1 MNDMTDFAN
10 IKKGF
15 TIGGHSITL
24 PLIQGG
30 MGVGISLSGLAG
42 AVAGSGGVGVI
53 STAQIGFDQEGW
65 DASPVETNL
74 KAIAAHLK
82 RARAIMEEKQ
92 RRAPFFGRKGMIA
105 VNIMV
110 ATRFYERYVRAA
122 AEAGAELIISGAG
135 LPARLPEFVRGT
147 KACIAP
153 IISSVKA
160 ARVILRLWDKKY
172 KRVPDLVVVEGP
184 LAGGHLG
191 FSEEEL
197 AHIDMDDY
205 DRELTAILETV
216 QEYGDK
222 YSVKIPVAVAGGI
235 DSARKVNH
243 YLSLGADAVQVA
255 TRFVTTQECDA
266 PEAYKMAYIRAFK
279 EDIRIVKSPVGMP
292 GRAIYNDFI
301 ARVEKGERFAHRC
314 HSCIEQCQPDKIPYC
329 ITDALVNAAR
339 GNIHD
344 ALLFCGAGAWKAE
357 RIQTVD
363 EVIDELFFN

>member
-1 MNDMTDFAN
+1 
-10 IKKGF
+10 
-15 TIGGHSITL
+15 
-24 PLIQGG
+24 
-30 MGVGISLSGLAG
+30 
-42 AVAGSGGVGVI
+42 
-53 STAQIGFDQEGW
+53 
-65 DASPVETNL
+65 
-74 KAIAAHLK
+74 
-82 RARAIMEEKQ
+82 
-92 RRAPFFGRKGMIA
+92 MIA

-301 ARVEKGERFAHRC
+301 ARVEKGSALRTAATAASNNASRIKSRTASQTPLSMRPGAISMMRFYFAAPAPGRR
-314 HSCIEQCQPDKIPYC
+314 SASRPSMKSLTSSFLTDK
-329 ITDALVNAAR
+329 
-339 GNIHD
+339 NIAFRIKPLYNYKQD
-344 ALLFCGAGAWKAE
+344 CASLPQEGRLL
-357 RIQTVD
+357 
-363 EVIDELFFN
+363 